1 MNYRKEEFGKRIGRR
16 LNEFLAKDG
25 RRDEQIT
32 NDTNMIQNLG
42 LTSLQGLEFVLDLC
56 EEFNV
61 DLPGDFNPFVND
73 AERRGCTFEE
83 MIEAVRT
90 YLPSEE
96 PAHGPK

>member
-1 MNYRKEEFGKRIGRR
+1 MNCGKDDFGNRIGRR

-25 RRDEQIT
+25 RDNVQVT

-61 DLPGDFNPFVND
+61 DLPDKFNPFVND
-73 AERRGCTFEE
+73 TENRGRTFEE
-83 MIEAVRT
+83 MIDAVRT

-96 PAHGPK
+96 PVHGSK